1 MARPKLI
8 KNTYRSTYQGK
19 ISIENTQKHQQFIDD
34 MKKDAAFYYLDHI
47 ESSMIPHSMLHK
59 IIQKLKT
66 KKNDRFS
73 LPEKNYLIRQNLNA
87 LHNFIEGKIS
97 FSQYK
102 KEANNHDRKEYLKNL
117 EADKILQ
124 EQLKKEAIER
134 QKQQEKLAQ
143 ERANKK
149 RIEAEKRKIS
159 EREELKKIQELKA
172 DLVHKK
178 TSVVTNKTHQNDLN
192 TFENQLLALCQNYF
206 LDMSNSEL
214 AITNRSQDILKKYR
228 EKQNLRK
235 SEKAYINEYV
245 LRSLNSF
252 LPKFQQKIIS
262 IVEVE
267 RLAEEKFYQ
276 ETLKKEAIEKQKRL
290 ESDPIYI
297 ANQKLKSLLKKYE
310 IDEYL
315 LKTLPEELSE
325 ILNKLDNQIR
335 LSEVEA
341 VWLNT
346 ADKQFFTSKV
356 RHTFHRLEANYYLQ
370 EYQKNTKNI
379 WNAINASSHLR
390 KCQASSES
398 EELLEIIEFKQIK
411 DKKLS
416 SAYFTTLGG
425 VRRDLHKYK
434 VAIENALKAHH
445 VTPENYRPCTL
456 LGAIYMETYQYTLG
470 HEWYEKATKRG
481 ATDQSI
487 NADLKSILSKMDKVK
502 RNEMIDHLLKLD
514 PHAYSWL
521 KSLKT
526 AVVNNPKT
534 KQNKIER
541 SAKNSKKV
549 S

>member
-8 KNTYRSTYQGK
+8 KNTYRSTYRGK
-19 ISIENTQKHQQFIDD
+19 ISIEDAQKHQQFIDD
-34 MKKDAAFYYLDHI
+34 MKKDASFYYLDHI

-66 KKNDRFS
+66 KQNDSLS

-97 FSQYK
+97 FNQYK
-102 KEANNHDRKEYLKNL
+102 KEANNHARKEYLKNQ
-117 EADKILQ
+117 ETDKIQQ
-124 EQLKKEAIER
+124 EQFKKEVIER
-134 QKQQEKLAQ
+134 QIQQEKLTQ
-143 ERANKK
+143 EKKDKK
-149 RIEAEKRKIS
+149 RIEAEKRKII
-159 EREELKKIQELKA
+159 ELDDLKKIQELKT
-172 DLVHKK
+172 DLVTEKALLVK
-178 TSVVTNKTHQNDLN
+178 NKTHQNDVH
-192 TFENQLLALCQNYF
+192 TFENKLLALCQEYF
-206 LDMSNSEL
+206 LDMSKSEL

-228 EKQNLRK
+228 EKQNLSK
-235 SEKAYINEYV
+235 FEKAYINEYI

-252 LPKFQQKIIS
+252 LPEFQKKIIS
-262 IVEVE
+262 KVEAE
-267 RLAEEKFYQ
+267 RLAEEKIFQ
-276 ETLKKEAIEKQKRL
+276 ERLKKEAIEKQKRL

-297 ANQKLKSLLKKYE
+297 AKQKLKSLLKKYD

-315 LKTLPEELSE
+315 LNKLPKELSE

-370 EYQKNTKNI
+370 EYKKNTKNI

-390 KCQASSES
+390 KCQASFES
-398 EELLEIIEFKQIK
+398 EELLEKIEYKQLK
-411 DKKLS
+411 DKNLLS
-416 SAYFTTLGG
+416 AFFTTFGG

-434 VAIENALKAHH
+434 VAIEHALKAHH
-445 VTPENYRPCTL
+445 ITPENYRPCTL
-456 LGAIYMETYQYTLG
+456 LGAIYMETHQYTLG
-470 HEWYEKATKRG
+470 HEWYEKASKRG

-514 PHAYSWL
+514 PHTYSWL
-521 KSLKT
+521 KSLK
-526 AVVNNPKT
+526 K
-534 KQNKIER
+534 
-541 SAKNSKKV
+541 
-549 S
+549 